1 MLNGFYKLDKPKKP
15 KTMNATK
22 LIGIVL
28 IVLSVGLGYTG
39 FNKVSA
45 NSASVKILGLEID
58 ASNESGK
65 TQGYIFL
72 GLAVALFAGG
82 IYTLNKK

>member
-1 MLNGFYKLDKPKKP
+1 
-15 KTMNATK
+15 MNTTK
-22 LIGIVL
+22 LIGAIL
-28 IVLSVGLGYTG
+28 IILSIGLGYVG

-45 NSASVKILGLEID
+45 SSASVKVLGLEID

-65 TQGYIFL
+65 TQGYIYL

-82 IYTLNKK
+82 IYTLNSKK

>member
-1 MLNGFYKLDKPKKP
+1 
-15 KTMNATK
+15 MNTTK
-22 LIGIVL
+22 GIGAILIIISL
-28 IVLSVGLGYTG
+28 GLGYVG

-45 NSASVKILGLEID
+45 NSASVKVLGLEID

-65 TQGYIFL
+65 TQGYIYL

-82 IYTLNKK
+82 IYTLNGGKK